1 MNYHVEV
8 ALKTKNIGIWMST
21 GYKERNL
28 NSKVFIEV
36 DEKEVFN
43 YKDILKTLNFTEEE
57 ISIINSV
64 NETRTFVESST
75 CYTLTREGLKLYN
88 LAKEKF
94 KKLIIKEIDE
104 QLTQLEK
111 ALIEVGQ
118 NDIDNVEDVLLPY
131 VEVKNVA
138 ASNPRGNLIN
148 FINIIKNHIDIL
160 YNFYISGKFYIGY
173 DTFVSY
179 NSAYIGYYLLN
190 IEKEKEFD
198 SFVYLNDTRLHKISL
213 NAVPLEELG
222 VSGIKED
229 LFTKGLN
236 SKLINE
242 LNSMKEERKVF
253 WLNNE
258 ILRKQNVLKAKA
270 KKEIL
275 KGNPNPLTNKELKIV
290 NLPNYI
296 KTFED
301 KEIENYYLY
310 KKETIYNVNDNWLK
324 KANNVKHK
332 KITFIDL
339 IYFMEKIAKM

>member
-1 MNYHVEV
+1 MNYYVE
-8 ALKTKNIGIWMST
+8 ATLKKENIEIWLST
-21 GYKERNL
+21 GYKEQL
-28 NSKVFIEV
+28 NSNVEILVNGENEINFG
-36 DEKEVFN
+36 DL
-43 YKDILKTLNFTEEE
+43 LKTLNFTKEE
-57 ISIINSV
+57 ISILNSV
-64 NETRTFVESST
+64 NKTRTFAETSIL
-75 CYTLTREGLKLYN
+75 YNINDEGLELYKLA
-88 LAKEKF
+88 L
-94 KKLIIKEIDE
+94 KKLDKLIKKENTE
-104 QLTQLEK
+104 PLTQLEK
-111 ALIEVGQ
+111 ALIEIGQ

-131 VEVKNVA
+131 VEVKEVA
-138 ASNPRGNLIN
+138 ESNPRGNLIN
-148 FINIIKNHIDIL
+148 FINIIKNHIDIVK
-160 YNFYISGKFYIGY
+160 NVYISGNFYIGY

-179 NSAYIGYYLLN
+179 SSFYDGYYILN

-198 SFVYLNDTRLHKISL
+198 SFVYLNDTRSHKISL

-258 ILRKQNVLKAKA
+258 ILRNQNELKAKA

-290 NLPNYI
+290 NLLNYI

-301 KEIENYYLY
+301 KEIKNYYLY
-310 KKETIYNVNDNWLK
+310 RKETVYNINDNWLK
-324 KANNVKHK
+324 KANNVKSK

-339 IYFMEKIAKM
+339 IYFIEKIAKM